1 MKRII
6 ITLAILLLFTVP
18 AHADL
23 DLLGQGTSTHG
34 TYNLIYDT
42 DLDITWYDYTSLG
55 DVWQN
60 QVDWADGLSVTTA
73 ADTYNDWR
81 LPIMFDES
89 CAYYN
94 CTTGEMG
101 HLYYSELG
109 NVAWYSG
116 CTPGVDCGIANS
128 GDFQNLQPNKYWSGT
143 GYAGTS
149 GNAWWFYFNTGYQGY
164 GGKDSNFDAIAV
176 MSGRA
181 IVPEPISSIL
191 FITGGATLGI
201 RRFLRRKK

>member
-6 ITLAILLLFTVP
+6 LISTILLLFAVP
-18 AHADL
+18 AHSAL

-42 DLDITWYDYTSLG
+42 DLNVTWYDYTSLG

-73 ADTYNDWR
+73 TNTYTDWR

-89 CAYYN
+89 CGGYD
-94 CTTGEMG
+94 CTTGEMS

-109 NVAWYSG
+109 G
-116 CTPGVDCGIANS
+116 TTGGPLGDT

-164 GGKDSNFDAIAV
+164 GGKISNFDAIAV

-181 IVPEPISSIL
+181 IVPEPASMIL
-191 FITGGATLGI
+191 FLSGGATLVG
-201 RRFLRRKK
+201 RYWRKRK